1 MSKWEVVK
9 LVESWKLKSGIDKG
23 DVREKKNGG
32 LKKIKKIKKKG
43 KKKLLN
49 INVELWL
56 SEITLLTFIF
66 YFKSKSIDFKYGV
79 F

>member
-1 MSKWEVVK
+1 MGD
-9 LVESWKLKSGIDKG
+9 LK
-23 DVREKKNGG
+23 
-32 LKKIKKIKKKG
+32 KKKG

-56 SEITLLTFIF
+56 SEITLLTFVF
-66 YFKSKSIDFKYGV
+66 YFKSKPIDFKYGI